1 MLFMVFFFFYS
12 IDLDIGT
19 QPVILEVKTSLLE
32 NALIL
37 DKLCLGWQTL
47 CVVADPKL
55 LLKFS
60 FLNI

>member
-1 MLFMVFFFFYS
+1 VLFMVFFCS

-19 QPVILEVKTSLLE
+19 QVVLLEVKTSLLE
-32 NALIL
+32 NALKL
-37 DKLCLGWQTL
+37 DKLCLGWQSL